1 MYSLRQIAADAG
13 WPIDD
18 TDAFTKDDPAERI
31 CGDSSDP
38 VATCLD
44 RMKTSFARFVNVAW
58 AAPAVADGDSR
69 QRAGASTEELIAKL
83 LSFVE
88 WHTAAVVDKPR
99 KRLLALTTCARSPG
113 IPNPRHLSVLLAN
126 WSSPQLQLLVDVTDA
141 VRQGNAEAARSS
153 RLALMQLMPVVDAS
167 QQGVIY
173 VVSSADTLFFVGKT
187 DDRFD
192 ARYLGGKKRDVKS
205 KRALSPGLKDQWD
218 DENQSHAVLHVYGE
232 QNQFRSRSAFG
243 LLMFGLGSRKYS
255 GFKAFEYAFICL
267 LGTHHGLNVGG
278 VNTQPGGLTHD
289 TPTQALRMST

>member
-1 MYSLRQIAADAG
+1 M
-13 WPIDD
+13 
-18 TDAFTKDDPAERI
+18 
-31 CGDSSDP
+31 
-38 VATCLD
+38 
-44 RMKTSFARFVNVAW
+44 
-58 AAPAVADGDSR
+58 
-69 QRAGASTEELIAKL
+69 
-83 LSFVE
+83 
-88 WHTAAVVDKPR
+88 PR
-99 KRLLALTTCARSPG
+99 L
-113 IPNPRHLSVLLAN
+113 
-126 WSSPQLQLLVDVTDA
+126 
-141 VRQGNAEAARSS
+141 
-153 RLALMQLMPVVDAS
+153 QLMPVVDAS

-232 QNQFRSRSAFG
+232 QNQFRSAFG
-243 LLMFGLGSRKYS
+243 FRRFGLGSRKYS